1 MNIKRHWRLKV
12 EVSLPTIAQV
22 ILYFIL
28 TTINNFFTFIA
39 LTCGNKQLRDDE

>member
-1 MNIKRHWRLKV
+1 MYIKRHWLKV
-12 EVSLPTIAQV
+12 EVSPQTIIQM

-39 LTCGNKQLRDDE
+39 LTCGNTQLRDDE